1 LREEG
6 FGYNLNSTYTEEA
19 MNEVDDNQIRMYGT
33 SWCPDCIR
41 ARAVMRRLKVSF
53 TEIDV
58 DKDKEGYQIVVA
70 HNGGA
75 RVVPTIFFPD
85 GSVLV
90 EPSNK
95 ALSEKLFELGLVKDS

>member
-1 LREEG
+1 MENKQNEIIM
-6 FGYNLNSTYTEEA
+6 YST
-19 MNEVDDNQIRMYGT
+19 G
-33 SWCPDCIR
+33 WCPDCIR
-41 ARAVMRRLKVSF
+41 AKMVLKRLKVPF

-58 DKDKEGYQIVVA
+58 DKDKQGYQVVVE
-70 HNGGA
+70 HNNGV

-95 ALSEKLFELGLVKDS
+95 ALKNKVKELGLIPDIN

>member
-1 LREEG
+1 MSDKAE
-6 FGYNLNSTYTEEA
+6 S
-19 MNEVDDNQIRMYGT
+19 QIRMYST

-41 ARAVMRRLKVSF
+41 AKAVMRRLKVKY

-58 DKDKEGYQIVVA
+58 DKDPEGYRVVVDY
-70 HNGGA
+70 NRG
-75 RVVPTIFFPD
+75 RRIVPTIFFPD

-95 ALSEKLFELGLVKDS
+95 ALSEKLIELGLAGDR